1 MSTFAL
7 SGNAKEIETQCVRS
21 SKETITKFL
30 LDKKSFDRA
39 ARGARHAWHISGAT
53 ASYPPLAHTDP
64 ITDTTAFH
72 YFLRFDFTRF
82 AVVRQALAENFVH
95 LQVLIQWAKCI
106 WRWR

>member
-7 SGNAKEIETQCVRS
+7 SGNTKEIETQCVRS

-82 AVVRQALAENFVH
+82 AVVRQALAENSVH
-95 LQVLIQWAKCI
+95 LQVLLLWAKCI
-106 WRWR
+106 WIWR

>member
-1 MSTFAL
+1 MTAITSIYTFAL

-82 AVVRQALAENFVH
+82 AVY
-95 LQVLIQWAKCI
+95 KP
-106 WRWR
+106 